1 VPFLLLAARH
11 EGQYGNQMHEG
22 RDLAKPNES
31 LQSGRGI
38 QRQIQSFDSG
48 SFLHATQ
55 TNASGADTNVLA
67 NSVNDGA
74 NPPEVGV
81 PAAPAGVVSVADHV
95 AVMRR
100 FAANCTLH

>member
-1 VPFLLLAARH
+1 
-11 EGQYGNQMHEG
+11 
-22 RDLAKPNES
+22 
-31 LQSGRGI
+31 
-38 QRQIQSFDSG
+38 
-48 SFLHATQ
+48 
-55 TNASGADTNVLA
+55 VLA